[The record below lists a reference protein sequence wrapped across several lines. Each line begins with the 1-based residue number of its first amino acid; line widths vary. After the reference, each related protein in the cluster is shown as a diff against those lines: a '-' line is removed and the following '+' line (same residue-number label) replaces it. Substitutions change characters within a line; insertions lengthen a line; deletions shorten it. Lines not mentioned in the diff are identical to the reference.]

1 MPKRANGGDI
11 QFWQCKIDEQTR
23 SGLPASEF
31 CRTQWLSLAAFYN
44 WRRKFSAAG
53 TELCHSASVADS
65 AFVEFTIG
73 GAS

>member
-1 MPKRANGGDI
+1 MARRANNGDI
-11 QFWQCKIDEQTR
+11 EFWRCKIDEQAC

-31 CRTQWLSLAAFYN
+31 CRIQWLSLAAFYN
-44 WRRKFSAAG
+44 WRRKLSVVG
-53 TELCHSASVADS
+53 VELCHSASMADS